1 VVRYD
6 TDLRRTYVNPEWER
20 VSGLTAA
27 DVLGMPAATTPR
39 VPQPLANDYL
49 AALRATLATG
59 TRQSVEFSWVNARG
73 ETLHLQYVVVPEFDD
88 DGQVAGLLAVGRD
101 LSERKQAEAEL
112 EQHRQHL
119 EDLVSV
125 RTRELAQARDAAESA
140 NRMKSIF
147 LANMSHELR
156 TPLNAILGF
165 AQILERD
172 VRLAEDQRHKLATI
186 GRSGHHLLS
195 LINDVLEISRIEA
208 GRISAQ
214 PAAFDLWDMLDGLRE
229 FVELR
234 AQAKGL
240 ELRLELTAS
249 LPRYVVADAGKVRQ
263 ILLNLLSNAV
273 KYTEVGGIVLSA
285 SARAEAGRTVL
296 EFAVRDSGVGIAPAE
311 LESIFQPFHQT
322 AYGAALGEGTGLG
335 LTISRQYA
343 QLLGGQLTA
352 ESWPDAGS
360 VFRLSLPAELAA
372 SPAPAPVTHGPVVGL
387 AAGQPQYRVL
397 VVEDDADSRY
407 LLEELLRQVDFQV
420 RSAANGEEAVAAFQ
434 NWHPHFIW
442 MDMRMP
448 VMDGYEATRR
458 IRKLPGGGQVRIA
471 ALTASAFLE
480 DRDGMVAAGC
490 DVVLAKPLDET
501 QLFATMERLLGLR
514 FRYAEEVSTQGK
526 GDTDWDLSALPAS
539 LRAELAAAARC
550 LDAEAVAQVLVR
562 IGEVDAR
569 SAAGLQDLVKAYR
582 YDLVLRLCGEGEGR

>member
-1 VVRYD
+1 VVDVNEAAVRLHEARGKDELLAGLARTFTDESFAVFREELLRLWQGETAMVRDAVVR
-6 TDLRRTYVNPEWER
+6 TLGGERRHVTVQFS
-20 VSGLTAA
+20 VCS
-27 DVLGMPAATTPR
+27 
-39 VPQPLANDYL
+39 DY
-49 AALRATLATG
+49 
-59 TRQSVEFSWVNARG
+59 E
-73 ETLHLQYVVVPEFDD
+73 ETLGKVVVSLNDIT
-88 DGQVAGLLAVGRD
+88 
-101 LSERKQAEAEL
+101 ERKRAEEEL
-112 EQHRQHL
+112 KQHRQHL
-119 EDLVSV
+119 EQLVDV
-125 RTRELAQARDAAESA
+125 RTRELAETRDAAESA

-165 AQILERD
+165 AHILERD
-172 VRLAEDQRHKLATI
+172 PRLADDQRHKLATI

-208 GRISAQ
+208 GRISVQ
-214 PAAFDLWDMLDGLRE
+214 PSAFDLPAMLDSLRD

-240 ELRLELTAS
+240 ELGLELAVS
-249 LPRYVVADAGKVRQ
+249 LPRYVRADAGKLRQ
-263 ILLNLLSNAV
+263 ILVNLLTNAV
-273 KYTEVGGIVLSA
+273 KYTEAGRIVLSA
-285 SARAEAGRTVL
+285 SMRVEAGRTWL
-296 EFAVRDSGVGIAPAE
+296 DFSVRDTGVGIAPAE

-322 AYGAALGEGTGLG
+322 AYGAAVGEGTGLG

-352 ESWPDAGS
+352 ESRLGAGS

-372 SPAPAPVTHGPVVGL
+372 SPAPIPVTHGPVVGL
-387 AAGQPQYRVL
+387 VADQPRYRVL
-397 VVEDDADSRY
+397 VVDDDADSRY
-407 LLEELLRQVDFQV
+407 LLEELLRQVEFQV

-458 IRKLPGGGQVRIA
+458 IRAMPAGDQVRIA

-480 DRDGMVAAGC
+480 DRAGMVAAGC
-490 DVVLAKPLDET
+490 DVVLAKPLDEI
-501 QLFATMERLLGLR
+501 QLFATMEGLLGLR
-514 FRYAEEVSTQGK
+514 FRYADEEPDAGQGEA
-526 GDTDWDLSALPAS
+526 DWDLSALPAS
-539 LRAELAAAARC
+539 LRAELATAARC

-562 IGEVDAR
+562 IRELDAR
-569 SAAGLQDLVKAYR
+569 SAAGLQELIKDYR
-582 YDLVLRLCGEGEGR
+582 YDRVVSLCDENSVRQPT